1 LPTAEGSSFARLIG
15 ASTDLLRLTR
25 PSVASGSDRHEKTF
39 WEVATEAGLRA
50 VVVNWWATWPAA
62 SGQGVVLT
70 DRATLRLERGGAL
83 DAEIAPAGIYER
95 LASRWP
101 ALRERASAL
110 ASAALAGG
118 SSEGDE
124 AALVRRSAELDA
136 MTLLLTQDV
145 CDGTT
150 DLCAVYL
157 PGLDIAQHALLGGDA
172 AGLPSASAMS
182 SRLQSLE
189 AYYVALDRLL
199 GSVVRPESGEIV
211 VLITAPG
218 RVAPGANGRLTI
230 RGSVARVGSAIDA
243 QATDVAPTILY
254 ALGVPMSRALA
265 GKPLVDLFTEP
276 FAARYAVRHVAT
288 YGRPA
293 SREGVRSGQPLDQE
307 MIDHLRS
314 LGYVR

>member
-1 LPTAEGSSFARLIG
+1 
-15 ASTDLLRLTR
+15 
-25 PSVASGSDRHEKTF
+25 
-39 WEVATEAGLRA
+39 
-50 VVVNWWATWPAA
+50 
-62 SGQGVVLT
+62 
-70 DRATLRLERGGAL
+70 
-83 DAEIAPAGIYER
+83 
-95 LASRWP
+95 
-101 ALRERASAL
+101 
-110 ASAALAGG
+110 
-118 SSEGDE
+118 
-124 AALVRRSAELDA
+124 
-136 MTLLLTQDV
+136 MTLLLTEEV
-145 CDGTT
+145 SDGTT
-150 DLCAVYL
+150 DLSAVYL

-199 GSVVRPESGEIV
+199 ASVVRPGSGEVV

-218 RVAPGANGRLTI
+218 RVAPGATGRLTI

-265 GKPLVDLFTEP
+265 GKPLVDLFAEP
-276 FAARYAVRHVAT
+276 YVARYTARYVAT

-293 SREGVRSGQPLDQE
+293 SRGAVGTGQPLDQE
-307 MIDHLRS
+307 MIDRLRS